1 MEASASSS
9 DDREVRAARNQA
21 IFRAVNEKLRDLNE
35 PFAEATGTG
44 TFMVACEC
52 SRLDC
57 VEVIEIPEAVYRE
70 VRRSPRTFVVLPE
83 HGESSIERATSG
95 DENYSVVEVYAGA
108 ALSVVE
114 ETFYEGT
121 ETSTT
126 GE

>member
-1 MEASASSS
+1 MEASALSSG
-9 DDREVRAARNQA
+9 DREVRAARNQA

-35 PFAEATGTG
+35 PFAEVTGTG

-57 VEVIEIPEAVYRE
+57 VHVIEIPEGVYRE

-83 HGESSIERATSG
+83 HVESSIERATGG
-95 DENYSVVEVYAGA
+95 DEKYSVVEVYAGA

-121 ETSTT
+121 ETSTV

>member
-21 IFRAVNEKLRDLNE
+21 LFRAVNEKLRDINE
-35 PFAEATGTG
+35 PFAEVTG
-44 TFMVACEC
+44 TFAVACEC

-57 VEVIEIPEAVYRE
+57 VEVIEIPAEVYRE

-83 HGESSIERATSG
+83 HAESSIERATGG
-95 DENYSVVEVYAGA
+95 DETYSVVEVYADA
-108 ALSVVE
+108 ALDVVE
-114 ETFYEGT
+114 QTFREGAETGT
-121 ETSTT
+121 L